1 MSKTIFLISHI
12 SSILYGISK
21 PRRPSVKTHINEDG
35 SIPKILI
42 DGVNKKIRGLPIY
55 TIIDTANNVITNQS
69 IAVNAV
75 ITST

>member
-1 MSKTIFLISHI
+1 MGLYNLPILQLDVERIVVEGLIQGATNKI
-12 SSILYGISK
+12 C
-21 PRRPSVKTHINEDG
+21 
-35 SIPKILI
+35 IPKILI
-42 DGVNKKIRGLPIY
+42 DGANKKIRGLPIY